1 MAHKSYSIDLDDRE
15 FLRKLQNLTE
25 MTARTEQMIQ
35 QHLKIKADIE
45 LPRNPFGG
53 FQFPPTAFKLPEINT
68 QKSSEAVDELKRKME
83 ELTEGVKEGAR
94 ANDTISVSFD
104 QLSGVL
110 AKFLTAGAVAGFVS
124 KLVSV
129 RGEFQQLEIAFGTM
143 LKSADK
149 AQGLITQLADTAAK
163 TPFDLPRGDARG
175 EATPRLRGGSGGYQ

>member
-83 ELTEGVKEGAR
+83 ELTEGVKESAR
-94 ANDTISVSFD
+94 ANNTISV
-104 QLSGVL
+104 
-110 AKFLTAGAVAGFVS
+110 ALTNSTG
-124 KLVSV
+124 
-129 RGEFQQLEIAFGTM
+129 I
-143 LKSADK
+143 
-149 AQGLITQLADTAAK
+149 
-163 TPFDLPRGDARG
+163 
-175 EATPRLRGGSGGYQ
+175 